1 MPIRGERYTR
11 LQRTHFCRSYGAPLE
26 LAPEGEWWERLQ
38 RRAAWRG
45 GQDGHSDDKRRLD
58 LSNHLVNENKC
69 SGGHVAWAPRV
80 STSTEAR

>member
-1 MPIRGERYTR
+1 MLGPQRG
-11 LQRTHFCRSYGAPLE
+11 QIHVRTVP
-26 LAPEGEWWERLQ
+26 
-38 RRAAWRG
+38 RAD
-45 GQDGHSDDKRRLD
+45 QQYKRRLD